1 VKETTNARLDKPGRN
16 ESAMHQASV
25 DFFFLKF
32 LMQQASVDLQH
43 ASVNHTANP
52 FMDIPQEAVAIA
64 HGCVCVRVCI
74 YIHTYVFK
82 DVFILFYIHFFFG

>member
-1 VKETTNARLDKPGRN
+1 MKETTNARLDKPGRN
-16 ESAMHQASV
+16 ESA
-25 DFFFLKF
+25 
-32 LMQQASVDLQH
+32 MQQASVDLQH

>member
-1 VKETTNARLDKPGRN
+1 MKETTNARLDKPGRN
-16 ESAMHQASV
+16 ESAMQQASV
-25 DFFFLKF
+25 DL
-32 LMQQASVDLQH
+32 QQASVDLQH

-64 HGCVCVRVCI
+64 HGRVCVRVCI